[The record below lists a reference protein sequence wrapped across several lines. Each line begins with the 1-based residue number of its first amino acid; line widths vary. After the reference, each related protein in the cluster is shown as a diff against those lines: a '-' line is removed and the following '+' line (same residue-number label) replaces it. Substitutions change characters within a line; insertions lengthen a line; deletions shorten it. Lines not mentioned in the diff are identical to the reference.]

1 MMHERER
8 ETGIGSTLFAFLI
21 GGLVGA
27 GIALLMAPQSG
38 DETRSMIRDKSQEI
52 KDRATSTVDETRHR
66 AGKAIEDL
74 SHQTRDKVT
83 SLRNRGQDKLEEQ
96 MSRMHDSGM
105 AA

>member
-1 MMHERER
+1 MRER

-52 KDRATSTVDETRHR
+52 KDRATSTVEETRNR
-66 AGKAIEDL
+66 AGKAIDDL
-74 SHQTRDKVT
+74 SHQTREKVA
-83 SLRNRGQDKLEEQ
+83 SIRDRGQDKIEEQ
-96 MSRMHDSGM
+96 ISHMQDHGM
-105 AA
+105 GS